1 MVASENSVTLGLID
15 QTQVSPFVTFNGH
28 VVASHS
34 PLLLSTPGM
43 GTRSKIGTI
52 YHAHCKCFFRQIPH
66 LPIDCSHKVSI
77 DERVSIHEEPLL

>member
-15 QTQVSPFVTFNGH
+15 RARVPPFVTFNGH
-28 VVASHS
+28 VVASHT
-34 PLLLSTPGM
+34 LLLSTPGM
-43 GTRSKIGTI
+43 ETRSKIGTI

-66 LPIDCSHKVSI
+66 LPIDCSHKVSS